1 MEDNIILRYLIGES
15 TPEELEL
22 LADWIEESEEN
33 RDYLFRLES
42 LWQKKVEIEY
52 SADAKL
58 DRAFATFMKNNK
70 LNKEQDALPIKKTF
84 RIPTWIQYGA
94 IACITSILSLIAY
107 NIALKQNLPNYTT
120 VEVPRGQYS
129 KVYLPDSTVVWINS
143 DTKLSY
149 SDSYMTSKNRQV
161 KLEGEAFFD
170 VRRDE
175 KHPFIVQSKNINVK
189 VLGTEFNIKAY
200 NSDLET
206 IVSLKSGSVEVS
218 TDKESKEMFPGQV
231 LRFKDNM
238 LTVDSDAIAETA
250 YSWINGELHFE
261 EENFMTIVEVLERKF
276 NVIIYI
282 ENESLKNRKLTC
294 RIQKNTSL
302 PKVLDILRNA
312 TDLNYEINQHEVII
326 N

>member
-70 LNKEQDALPIKKTF
+70 LNKEQDALPVKKTF

-231 LRFKDNM
+231 LRLKDNM